1 MPYRLI
7 YIGLGLIGVAAIAL
21 GVVFF
26 AEGEGVALPEPLE
39 AVSPE
44 PGSLVPLQTTVEVDL
59 PNGYE
64 AEIWIDGW
72 PITNATFI
80 EATGLYTWTPGPAD
94 PVITEWS
101 PGEHTVR
108 ISWDTYAGYPD
119 PGSFEWTFRVG

>member
-7 YIGLGLIGVAAIAL
+7 YIGLGLIGLAAIAL
-21 GVVFF
+21 GIAFSS
-26 AEGEGVALPEPLE
+26 EGDPAPLPEPLE

-44 PGSLVPLQTTVEVDL
+44 PNSMVPLQAMLEIDL

-64 AEIWIDGW
+64 AQIWIDGW
-72 PITNATFI
+72 PINNASFI
-80 EATGLYTWTPGPAD
+80 EATGVYRWAPGPTD

-108 ISWDTYAGYPD
+108 VVWDTYTGYPD
-119 PGSFEWTFRVG
+119 PGSFEWVFRVG